1 MSQISELL
9 ENTKFENLI
18 SKFEV
23 TGHKDVN
30 SFRNVKLIE
39 YLKNYVSDENDLI
52 ELSGIITKSIEK
64 SNKKILK
71 VFWPIM
77 ILVWIL
83 MGGLAVYFFFGNS
96 ESKSE
101 GPVTLSKAKT
111 IDQAKERIDWLITS
125 FSSDYNSYCNLPKN
139 SSTEA
144 KFNSLRISLVELTLA
159 ETKCEQ
165 LNYSQQE
172 VVGKYI
178 LEQLK
183 QKQELYQLEET
194 GMISCWK

>member
-71 VFWPIM
+71 VFWQII

-83 MGGLAVYFFFGNS
+83 IG
-96 ESKSE
+96 
-101 GPVTLSKAKT
+101 
-111 IDQAKERIDWLITS
+111 
-125 FSSDYNSYCNLPKN
+125 
-139 SSTEA
+139 
-144 KFNSLRISLVELTLA
+144 
-159 ETKCEQ
+159 
-165 LNYSQQE
+165 
-172 VVGKYI
+172 
-178 LEQLK
+178 
-183 QKQELYQLEET
+183 
-194 GMISCWK
+194 